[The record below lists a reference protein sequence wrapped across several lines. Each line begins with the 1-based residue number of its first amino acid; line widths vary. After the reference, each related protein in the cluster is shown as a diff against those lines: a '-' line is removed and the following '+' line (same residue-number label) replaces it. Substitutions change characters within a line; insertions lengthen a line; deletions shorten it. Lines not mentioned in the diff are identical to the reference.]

1 MEIKE
6 KTDMMKTMID
16 RLINETDHDIKCMVI
31 ILITR
36 LSNIPTIQVGI
47 ILEELY
53 NQLRHSKSTKVRHQ
67 LYRGVTKVLL
77 VREIDWHRSAHL
89 ANLLI
94 ELSNFAV
101 SELADTHHLIRA
113 TSIQLL
119 SVLSSMLYQISQYKR
134 IHELSSFSQSTTSDT
149 QPTATQFLDRIEIQR
164 IISNFVVDSDQRV
177 RKSALEA
184 LVNMKLCGC
193 PLDISLYKHGVRA
206 LKDDFDDVRMGG
218 LNLIWALGCLY
229 PEYRMRLAHEGIDE
243 EVRLLDDAFVKICD
257 MVNDVDVNVRTKACT
272 IMASYQHVDPNV
284 LSQTFSKQI
293 MSHNTRKAR
302 GKKGAANKVV
312 NRQSGK
318 MIPVAEGDF
327 DVESEEFRIL
337 DSGACGAFVHG
348 LEDEYKEVRNASI
361 DSICELCMYNDQFT
375 TKAVDFLVDMFN
387 DEIDQVRL
395 NAIHSLRKIG
405 KRTKLVLD
413 ADQLEI
419 VIGALEDADKTAR
432 ESTHDL
438 LRVVRLSTQ
447 QSLSMLLDNLIANME
462 RYSEDQLSIY
472 RCLHDVGR
480 SHADFIKQMVP
491 DLLKYDKKYLPR
503 EANADDKN
511 YIAYIIFIVN
521 ACYMDLSIVN
531 LLPKY
536 CFSHFLYL
544 RSRFPDCFPNLK
556 EIFSKAPPDIIKQS
570 QDIWGG
576 ESEVKDSTTA
586 EDVNQYM
593 DGTLDM
599 IASMTKQLG
608 DSNANGVQQ
617 SANIISRNLKYAAG
631 LSPLVAGK
639 ANFADIYV
647 SCCERFLKYK
657 VENNLALESTSSL
670 QCASDILHMSYRM
683 EHTFLGLSGPSR
695 NAGIYFRVLA
705 NMLWFFGIM
714 KQISTDNPTNI
725 TNMLMSI
732 IERIDV
738 IQRRF
743 DQDNFQLAEL
753 TDLRTNLFKARSHP
767 SSTKLA
773 ALYAY
778 VRSFT
783 PLGLDLKHPLKRT
796 TAKILVPAPNIDK
809 PISFSANLP
818 LKIHIEANFEFVDNI
833 NTIAVMV
840 MLPDKSSR
848 LFWPSHHCFK
858 PTIPYCYFLAT
869 DIEIN
874 VSLWTDIGMLQVSIV
889 KSFEAD
895 LLGID
900 DYILKYPNYDTSQ
913 PDLGRSHHSSSSTLQ
928 LCDAVEYYISPSK
941 EL

>member
-1 MEIKE
+1 MA
-6 KTDMMKTMID
+6 
-16 RLINETDHDIKCMVI
+16 
-31 ILITR
+31 
-36 LSNIPTIQVGI
+36 SP
-47 ILEELY
+47 
-53 NQLRHSKSTKVRHQ
+53 
-67 LYRGVTKVLL
+67 
-77 VREIDWHRSAHL
+77 
-89 ANLLI
+89 
-94 ELSNFAV
+94 
-101 SELADTHHLIRA
+101 
-113 TSIQLL
+113 
-119 SVLSSMLYQISQYKR
+119 
-134 IHELSSFSQSTTSDT
+134 SQSYTSDA

-164 IISNFVVDSDQRV
+164 IISNYVVDSDQRV

-206 LKDDFDDVRMGG
+206 LKDDFEDVRMGG

-387 DEIDQVRL
+387 DEIDHVRL

-447 QSLSMLLDNLIANME
+447 NSLSMLLDSLIANME

-521 ACYMDLSIVN
+521 ACYMDLSIVS

-556 EIFSKAPPDIIKQS
+556 EIFGKAPPDIIKQS
-570 QDIWGG
+570 QDIWGE
-576 ESEVKDSTTA
+576 ESEVKDLTTA

-617 SANIISRNLKYAAG
+617 TANIISRNLKYAAG

-714 KQISTDNPTNI
+714 KQISTDNPANI

-743 DQDNFQLAEL
+743 DQDNFKLAEL
-753 TDLRTNLFKARSHP
+753 SHLRNNLFQARSHP

-783 PLGLDLKHPLKRT
+783 PLGLDLKNPLKRT

-818 LKIHIEANFEFVDNI
+818 LKIHIEANFEFVDYI
-833 NTIAVMV
+833 NTIAVMI
-840 MLPDKSSR
+840 MLPDKSSH

-869 DIEIN
+869 DIEID

-895 LLGID
+895 LPGID

-913 PDLGRSHHSSSSTLQ
+913 ANSDKSSHSTLQ